1 MVQIRAG
8 DMAMAALYRVGDL
21 DRSCCGIANWMHHH
35 QKNGGGKTGGGGK
48 NSP

>member
-21 DRSCCGIANWMHHH
+21 DRSYRDCAVGMHL
-35 QKNGGGKTGGGGK
+35 QKDGGGKAGGGGK
-48 NSP
+48 SSS